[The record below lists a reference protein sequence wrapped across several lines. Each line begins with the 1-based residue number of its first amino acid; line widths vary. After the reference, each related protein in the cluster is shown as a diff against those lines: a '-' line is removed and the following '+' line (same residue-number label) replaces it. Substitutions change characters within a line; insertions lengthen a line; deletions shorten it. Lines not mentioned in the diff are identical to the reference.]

1 MRRAFTVA
9 MAAVLLVSVSF
20 AQRRLLPNSYI
31 KSPTPTVA
39 SLIAHVEKHPEVMDR
54 YVRHFQMTPPEVMRF
69 LRTLKLGRLQHDA
82 YFDVWNVPGETG
94 ELRVRHLLFRKG
106 EPFFFDQNGAPVM
119 VVVCGNPVIR
129 SDEAAAPRL
138 APEVAGIMGPQDVT
152 VPTPSTIEMP
162 LNIIQPPAPIAPEII
177 PEPQPGP
184 GPSNPISAVPLLG
197 LLPTLL
203 IGINSGGGAIPEPST
218 ITIIGVGC
226 AMVIARRAKKR
237 SR

>member
-1 MRRAFTVA
+1 

-31 KSPTPTVA
+31 KSPTPTVEA
-39 SLIAHVEKHPEVMDR
+39 LIAHVKKHPEVMDR
-54 YVRHFQMTPPEVMRF
+54 YVRHFQMTPDEVMRF
-69 LRTLKLGRLQHDA
+69 LRTLRLGRLQHDA
-82 YFDVWNVPGETG
+82 YFDVWNVPGDTG

-106 EPFFFDQNGAPVM
+106 EPFFFDANGTPVM

-129 SDEAAAPRL
+129 SDEAAPPRL
-138 APEVAGIMGPQDVT
+138 APSVGGLMGPTDVV

-162 LNIIQPPAPIAPEII
+162 LNILQPPIPIAPEVI
-177 PEPQPGP
+177 PDLPPT
-184 GPSNPISAVPLLG
+184 NPISIAPILG

-203 IGINSGGGAIPEPST
+203 IGINSGGGGAIPEPGT
-218 ITIIGVGC
+218 VVILGAGC
-226 AMVIARRAKKR
+226 AMVIARRAKKK